1 VEEFSSRPVLPNFS
15 SSLHYNKLRHRS
27 RCGAESYPF
36 TLGGDSDNNTSKT
49 VLHLGGSTPN
59 KEVEYKQVKK
69 ILLATAAASFM
80 GISLLGAQS
89 ASATVT
95 PSPSPTPTQQQFHQ
109 KQILRPEQFEI
120 AIDRVDGRT
129 FDTVRARGPVSLSD
143 GNDTVTRNFL
153 DVLDDRGV
161 NAVNLFHDPL
171 AALTIYPGTCSAAV
185 VQQGNWTFNGGR
197 GIYARETGRGTFTLT
212 GLVSARERDY
222 RSWGWND
229 QWNYSQNLNWNIH
242 RQRVCPLVGLTA
254 GQVLREVLRQRLG
267 GSPHITFDQVSFN
280 VQGVG
285 VASQPR
291 IVRDPCEHQYPSPSD
306 SATLNAYH
314 GTPDPRSTCDAVPT
328 PVRIA
333 A

>member
-1 VEEFSSRPVLPNFS
+1 
-15 SSLHYNKLRHRS
+15 
-27 RCGAESYPF
+27 
-36 TLGGDSDNNTSKT
+36 
-49 VLHLGGSTPN
+49 
-59 KEVEYKQVKK
+59 VEYKQVKK
-69 ILLATAAASFM
+69 ILLATAAASFL

-89 ASATVT
+89 ASAGVV
-95 PSPSPTPTQQQFHQ
+95 PSPEPTPTQQQFQH

-129 FDTVRARGPVSLSD
+129 LDTVLARGPVSLSD

-153 DVLDDRGV
+153 DVLDDRGA

-171 AALTIYPGTCSAAV
+171 NLPTIVPGTCSAVFA
-185 VQQGNWTFNGGR
+185 QQGNWTFRGGR

-212 GLVSARERDY
+212 GLVSARERTY

-229 QWNYSQNLNWNIH
+229 QWNYSQNLNWNYH
-242 RQRVCPLVGLTA
+242 RQQVCPLVGLTA

-267 GSPHITFDQVSFN
+267 GSSHILFDQVSFN

-291 IVRDPCEHQYPSPSD
+291 IVRDPCQYQTHGVALRS
-306 SATLNAYH
+306 YH
-314 GTPDPRSTCDAVPT
+314 GNPSPDPRSTCYETAVPIET
-328 PVRIA
+328 A